1 MRALY
6 PYTWRLEIASQPFDF
21 QPFSSALYF
30 GCLYPMPLRCILL
43 LFLAANG
50 VVLAAMSESTRD
62 CDGHTDDHAISA
74 PLSDRSVQ
82 AIAGVVVDAIQRGLQ
97 SGSPHGMQSQLES
110 QLSSFGRGQAT
121 GKFN

>member
-1 MRALY
+1 
-6 PYTWRLEIASQPFDF
+6 
-21 QPFSSALYF
+21 
-30 GCLYPMPLRCILL
+30 MPLHCILL

-82 AIAGVVVDAIQRGLQ
+82 AIAGVVVDTIRRGLQ
-97 SGSPHGMQSQLES
+97 SGSPHGMQSSWRVHLV
-110 QLSSFGRGQAT
+110 LLDAGRPLVSLI
-121 GKFN
+121 NV